1 LIRRLPE
8 SRVKHGVSDPHIIR
22 LGSPKIGDDFAHF
35 DRLSSTYSLIAL
47 GLIWDV
53 WITLQDKGGTSRHN
67 RQAINKRNASRFHRL
82 PVEGEDSGIEGV
94 CVFKG
99 QGVTAT

>member
-53 WITLQDKGGTSRHN
+53 WITLQDKGRDEQT
-67 RQAINKRNASRFHRL
+67 
-82 PVEGEDSGIEGV
+82 
-94 CVFKG
+94 
-99 QGVTAT
+99 